1 MFRRFFTKHE
11 VHKAPRPGICP
22 PIIVDEQGTATVF
35 ESIED
40 AERYLEPI
48 DVRNEEYVAY
58 DSEGRLLRLL
68 PTSPRI
74 TIENAELEPRHS
86 SEVRDLLI
94 RLLNYSGHAVEKLQR
109 ENLADLV
116 TMSLEYKTK

>member
-1 MFRRFFTKHE
+1 MRRFFSRPE
-11 VHKAPRPGICP
+11 ESRGPRPGITP

-35 ESIED
+35 ESVED

-48 DVRNEEYVAY
+48 DVRNGEYVAY

-74 TIENAELEPRHS
+74 TIENADLEPHHAN
-86 SEVRDLLI
+86 EVRELLV
-94 RLLNYSGHAVEKLQR
+94 RLLSYTGVPVEILRSESLQ
-109 ENLADLV
+109 ELV
-116 TMSLEYKTK
+116 ARSLEYKTK

>member
-1 MFRRFFTKHE
+1 MFRRFFTKQE
-11 VHKAPRPGICP
+11 VNKAPRPGICP

-48 DVRNEEYVAY
+48 DVKNGEYVAY
-58 DSEGRLLRLL
+58 DSEGRLLRLV

-74 TIENAELEPRHS
+74 TIENAELEPHHP
-86 SEVRDLLI
+86 SEVRNLLT
-94 RLLNYSGHAVEKLQR
+94 RLLAYTGVPEEILQK
-109 ENLADLV
+109 ESLKTLV
-116 TMSLEYKTK
+116 ARALEYKTR

>member
-1 MFRRFFTKHE
+1 MHRFFNRPE
-11 VHKAPRPGICP
+11 ESRGPRPGITP

-35 ESIED
+35 ESVED

-48 DVRNEEYVAY
+48 DVRNGEYVAY

-74 TIENAELEPRHS
+74 TIENADLEPHHS
-86 SEVRDLLI
+86 KEVRELLV
-94 RLLNYSGHAVEKLQR
+94 RLLSYTGVPVEILRSESLQ
-109 ENLADLV
+109 ELV
-116 TMSLEYKTK
+116 ARSLEYKTK